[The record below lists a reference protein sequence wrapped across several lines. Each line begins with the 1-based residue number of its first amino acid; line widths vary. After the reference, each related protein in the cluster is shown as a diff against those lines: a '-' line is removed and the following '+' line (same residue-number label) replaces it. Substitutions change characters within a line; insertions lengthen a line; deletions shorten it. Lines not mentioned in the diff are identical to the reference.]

1 MTLFNFT
8 NVFRLY
14 LRYFLRIAFN
24 CNLKIV
30 ICYKYFCKDSI
41 LLETFMLPVNL
52 LLLLFVVISAGISFL
67 AISLGTY
74 LSKTSS

>member
-8 NVFRLY
+8 NGVFPIVPK
-14 LRYFLRIAFN
+14 YFLRIAFN

-41 LLETFMLPVNL
+41 LLETFMPYKFPSGL
-52 LLLLFVVISAGISFL
+52 LHTLFV
-67 AISLGTY
+67 
-74 LSKTSS
+74 